1 MEVNAD
7 VLETP
12 EIWPTALQL
21 LEELDTVTDDLL
33 SPQQHRILE
42 TLYYHIQE
50 VLDIPEDALG
60 ALRLSND
67 LRAASK
73 LLSPQQQR
81 ILVDHYYQ
89 VQEARK
95 RAANQLRYAK
105 EEPNEWVAFMALTL
119 LRLEKLVAGGLDI
132 ASNQQAVSRWAK
144 EQVGIGS
151 VLAAGL
157 AAHIDI
163 TKTPS
168 VSALWSLAG
177 LNPDAV
183 WAKGELRPWN
193 SKLKNLRWKIGDS
206 FMKFH
211 NHKDCIYGHL
221 YAARKQLEVQRNAAG
236 LFREQAEKTLAT
248 RNIRDKATRAIYE
261 AGQLPAGRLELRAER
276 VAVKRFLAHYWSVAY
291 YEHYGKIPPRPYILA
306 AQPGIHTHYVPPPGY
321 ENILV
326 YP

>member
-1 MEVNAD
+1 MEIDPD

-12 EIWPTALQL
+12 DIWPAALRL
-21 LEELDTVTDDLL
+21 LHELEEVADDLL
-33 SPQQHRILE
+33 SPQKHRILE

-50 VLDIPEDALG
+50 VLGIPEDALG
-60 ALRLSND
+60 ALRLSKD
-67 LRAASK
+67 LRAAAK
-73 LLSPQQQR
+73 LLPPQQQR
-81 ILVDHYYQ
+81 ILVDQYYQ

-95 RAANQLRYAK
+95 RAANQLRHAK
-105 EEPNEWVAFMALTL
+105 EEPNEWLMFMALAL
-119 LRLEKLVAGGLDI
+119 VRLEKLVAGGLDI

-144 EQVGIGS
+144 EQVGIGP

-157 AAHIDI
+157 AAYIDI

-193 SKLKNLRWKIGDS
+193 QKLKNLRWKIGDS

-211 NHKDCIYGHL
+211 NHERCTYGHL
-221 YAARKQLEVQRNAAG
+221 YAARKQLEVQRNADG
-236 LFREQAEKTLAT
+236 LFREQAEKTLAN

-291 YEHYGKIPPRPYILA
+291 YEHYGKIPPPPYILA

-321 ENILV
+321 EDIFV